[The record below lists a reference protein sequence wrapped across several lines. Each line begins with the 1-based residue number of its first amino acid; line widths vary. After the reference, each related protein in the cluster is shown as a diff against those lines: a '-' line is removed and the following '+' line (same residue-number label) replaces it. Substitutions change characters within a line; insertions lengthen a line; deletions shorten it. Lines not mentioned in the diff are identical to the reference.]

1 MSATKEE
8 DSFQE
13 YKKYLEDSLGILGI
27 RAPPRPQTPYTRYFF
42 ERSC

>member
-13 YKKYLEDSLGILGI
+13 YKKYLEDSLGLSGI
-27 RAPPRPQTPYTRYFF
+27 KAPVHPQSPYARYLF
-42 ERSC
+42 ERCC